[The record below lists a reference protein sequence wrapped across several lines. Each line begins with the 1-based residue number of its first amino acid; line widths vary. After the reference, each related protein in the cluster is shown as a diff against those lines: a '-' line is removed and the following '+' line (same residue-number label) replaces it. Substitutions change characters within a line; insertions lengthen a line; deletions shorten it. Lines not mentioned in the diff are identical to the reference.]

1 MADLAD
7 LVIHLSTGR
16 TIAWVGAGPSVDMG
30 LPRWTELAEAV
41 LSKCQRGPN
50 RSLQQI
56 TEYFRRGKFPEM
68 FDQVVLGYGREFLV
82 DAIAEELRDPGSEGA
97 AYTALS
103 SLNFLAYFTT
113 NYEQLLLRHLETA
126 GRAFRPYLNTP
137 EELAS
142 VDVDTIPT
150 IVHVHGHLGEPSSLV
165 VTRADYQ
172 RFYKNGDHKYFQ
184 DFIFSFLMRD
194 RIVFIGYSLNDPDL
208 NAIQEVVAVNL
219 RRSVPAIAIVANAA
233 QEEIEYWSRYY
244 NIGILSYQSVN
255 DDHSQ
260 LVSILT
266 AAADFLAIGKTAP
279 IRVANNDLRD
289 AQALYMWERFR
300 APSAG
305 PAVKDAISSVV
316 LDILSRSP
324 RGLTLSEISLKLD
337 KELKISFAGD
347 AYALRSVLE
356 ELAAGEWLQVKGDSY
371 WMDTQKRQTVVATEQ
386 QYEDLI
392 TVFKRQIGLDVMR
405 VLGSTTVDQ
414 VDLTDIALETILDV
428 FETRGHEVLQSI
440 FGGNTINPA
449 GVADLI
455 QVIWTRANDIP
466 DAKLRGPFVE
476 FILRMFTQPGDIHSR
491 VLSYLARAFFCI
503 QALRMDPDIGE
514 RIRRLSSDRTVIVD
528 ANVLIPMTAQ
538 GEDRFE
544 FSRML
549 FERAKA
555 SGLTL
560 CTTTKF
566 IDEARRH
573 AQWALDRVIEF
584 GAQSIE
590 ILYAARGEGG
600 YESNAYLKGFITE
613 AGDQHDRAFIEYLRD
628 CFGGSFQ
635 RGEFD
640 KYFTD
645 VLGIHL
651 ISDDTLVDLVKIGE
665 KAFNEARS
673 IMQEWNLSR
682 DELERKSEIRIE
694 SEAEVYCLLK
704 EWSLFLAKIPD
715 CASSNVTFLTS
726 GSGVGRV
733 AESIGLTGRSML
745 VASPDVLW
753 QLLESLPKPDERRPS
768 FRSLIL
774 TSYFRLASHFVDS
787 ERYRR
792 FFEPLIRKAT
802 ADFQQYRESL
812 EETLG
817 KGILPD
823 SLDQYAPEDR
833 PMIVEDIER
842 IASTQLATGREEQKR
857 LVEENMQL
865 RQLVEE
871 YKARERKR
879 REFIQRQ
886 REKQRRPR

>member
-16 TIAWVGAGPSVDMG
+16 TIAWVGAGPSVDIGMPG
-30 LPRWTELAEAV
+30 WTELAEAV
-41 LSKCQRGPN
+41 LSKCQNRPN

-56 TEYFRRGKFPEM
+56 TDYFNHGEFPEM
-68 FDQVVLGYGREFLV
+68 FDQVVLGYGRPFLV
-82 DAIAEELRDPGSEGA
+82 DALAEELKDPGNKGA

-103 SLNFLAYFTT
+103 SLDFLAYFTT
-113 NYEQLLLRHLETA
+113 NYEQLLLRHLEAA
-126 GRAFRPYLNTP
+126 GRALKPYLNTS
-137 EELAS
+137 EELES
-142 VDVDTIPT
+142 VDVDTVPT
-150 IVHVHGHLGEPSSLV
+150 IVHVHGRLDEPNSLI

-172 RFYKNGDHKYFQ
+172 TFYKKGDHKYFQ
-184 DFIFSFLMRD
+184 DFILSFLMRD

-208 NAIQEVVAVNL
+208 NALQEVVAVNL
-219 RRSVPAIAIVANAA
+219 RRRVRAIAIVANAA
-233 QEEIEYWSRYY
+233 QKDIEYWSRYY
-244 NIGILSYQSVN
+244 NIDILTYQAVN

-260 LVSILT
+260 LASILT

-279 IRVANNDLRD
+279 IRVADNDLRD

-305 PAVKDAISSVV
+305 PAVKDAISSVI

-324 RGLTLSEISLKLD
+324 RGLTFSEISLKLD

-347 AYALRSVLE
+347 AHALRSVLD
-356 ELAAGEWLQVKGDSY
+356 ELAAGGWLQLKGDLY
-371 WMDTQKRQTVVATEQ
+371 HMDSQQRQTVVATEQ
-386 QYEDLI
+386 QYRDLI
-392 TVFKRQIGLDVMR
+392 TVFKRQIDLDVMR
-405 VLGSTTVDQ
+405 VLESTTVGQ
-414 VDLTDIALETILDV
+414 VGLTDIALETILDV

-449 GVADLI
+449 RVADLI

-476 FILRMFTQPGDIHSR
+476 FILRMFAQPGDIHAR

-503 QALRMDPDIGE
+503 QALRMDHDIGG
-514 RIRRLSSDRTVIVD
+514 RIRRLSSDRTVIID

-549 FERAKA
+549 LDRAKA

-566 IDEARRH
+566 IDEVRRH
-573 AQWALDRVIEF
+573 AQWALHRVDEF

-600 YESNAYLKGFITE
+600 YDSNAYLKGFIIE
-613 AGDQHDRAFIEYLRD
+613 ESNQHDREFIEYLRD
-628 CFGGSFQ
+628 CFGGSLQ

-645 VLGIHL
+645 VLGIHI
-651 ISDDTLVDLVKIGE
+651 ISNDILVDLVEIGE
-665 KAFNEARS
+665 EAFNEARS
-673 IMQEWNLSR
+673 MMHEWNLYR
-682 DELERKSEIRIE
+682 DELERKSEMRIQ

-704 EWSLFLAKIPD
+704 DWSLFLARIPD

-726 GSGVGRV
+726 GSGVGRI
-733 AESIGLTGRSML
+733 AESTGLTGRSML
-745 VASPDVLW
+745 VASPDALW
-753 QLLESLPKPDERRPS
+753 QLLESLPELDERRPS

-802 ADFQQYRESL
+802 ADFQQYKESL

-823 SLDQYAPEDR
+823 SLNEYAPEDR
-833 PMIVEDIER
+833 PMVVEDIER

-865 RQLVEE
+865 RQLLEE
-871 YKARERKR
+871 YQTRERKR
-879 REFIQRQ
+879 REFVQRQ
-886 REKQRRPR
+886 REKQRRQR